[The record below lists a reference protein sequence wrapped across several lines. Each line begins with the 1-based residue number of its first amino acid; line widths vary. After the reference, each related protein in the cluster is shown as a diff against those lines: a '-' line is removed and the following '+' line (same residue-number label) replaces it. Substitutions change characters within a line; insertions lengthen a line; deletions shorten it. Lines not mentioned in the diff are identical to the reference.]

1 MENSFDRMASTFD
14 TDYRV
19 RRAAA
24 VSESIGGKIDMA
36 KKQNVLELG
45 CGTGLVTL
53 RLMDRIGRL
62 TLVDSSVGMLNR
74 LGEKLRALDTA
85 KDIRIYGDLFSS
97 AIPPLSY
104 DFIYSSMVLHHI
116 RDTDSCARRFHELLI
131 PGGHACVVD
140 LTPVDALYHAAE
152 PDFDGY
158 HGFVPD
164 DLVGRFERHGFFAES
179 CDIIYRDSKL
189 IEGRDI
195 PYSLFMVLLRKR
207 DPVSGSE
214 YEAQKQEKES

>member
-36 KKQNVLELG
+36 KKQNVLDLG

-74 LGEKLRALDTA
+74 LREKLRALDTA

-97 AIPPLSY
+97 AIP
-104 DFIYSSMVLHHI
+104 
-116 RDTDSCARRFHELLI
+116 R
-131 PGGHACVVD
+131 
-140 LTPVDALYHAAE
+140 
-152 PDFDGY
+152 
-158 HGFVPD
+158 
-164 DLVGRFERHGFFAES
+164 
-179 CDIIYRDSKL
+179 
-189 IEGRDI
+189 
-195 PYSLFMVLLRKR
+195 
-207 DPVSGSE
+207 
-214 YEAQKQEKES
+214 